1 MLPYASAKLFPKWL
15 MFRNCFVTEKVAEMP
30 RTGWQ
35 LWGMQSAD
43 SNYPILAKLV
53 MTSEKTSE
61 NLCYFRSREMAT
73 LGLMC

>member
-15 MFRNCFVTEKVAEMP
+15 MFQNCFVTEKVAEMP

-53 MTSEKTSE
+53 MTSE
-61 NLCYFRSREMAT
+61 NLCYFRSREMVT
-73 LGLMC
+73 LCLMC